1 MHRAAALVLGAA
13 LGAAAAAHDAAE
25 RRALDPKDALAV
37 SQAAIG
43 KQLSDRSFVD
53 RSGRTVKLSQYL
65 GKPVVVS
72 LIYTGCTD
80 ICPTTTQTLA
90 RAVREAEAALGTGK
104 FTVLT
109 IGFDTERDTP
119 QAMRDYARRQRISS
133 PDWEFLSSDHATVDS
148 LARELGFSYVASVK
162 GFDHLA
168 QATVLDSG
176 GRVYRQVYGD
186 VFEPPFFVGPLV
198 QLVTGSPKP
207 AETLGDW
214 IEKVRLLCTIYDP
227 AAGRYRVD
235 TTIIVE
241 FAVGVFLTLATL
253 AVLVREWRRSR
264 RAARVNR

>member
-1 MHRAAALVLGAA
+1 MLRASALVIGAA
-13 LGAAAAAHDAAE
+13 LGVSALAHDAAE
-25 RRALDPKDALAV
+25 RRTLDAKEALAV

-43 KQLSDRSFVD
+43 KSVSDHSFTD
-53 RSGRTVKLSQYL
+53 RSGKSVKLSRYL
-65 GKPVVVS
+65 GKAVVVS

-80 ICPTTTQTLA
+80 ICPTSTQTLA
-90 RAVREAEAALGTGK
+90 QAVREAEKTLGTGK

-119 QAMRDYARRQRISS
+119 QAMRDYARKQRISS
-133 PDWEFLSSDHATVDS
+133 PDWDFLSANHATLDA
-148 LARELGFSYVASVK
+148 LARETGFSYVASTK

-168 QATVLDSG
+168 QATLLDG
-176 GRVYRQVYGD
+176 NGRVYRQVYGE

-198 QLVTGSPKP
+198 QLVTGAPKP

-227 AAGRYRVD
+227 AAGRYRID

-241 FAVGVFLTLATL
+241 FAVGLLLTIATI
-253 AVLVREWRRSR
+253 AWLVRERRRSR
-264 RAARVNR
+264 KTTA